1 MQRLTLDAP
10 AKINLFLA
18 VFPIVT
24 NGRHSLS
31 SIFSKLSLCDTL
43 EFCLDEERG
52 PGISLDID
60 YHEEIDPLSI
70 PYEDNIIC
78 KTVHSFMELTGKP
91 LGGHLHVR
99 LTKRIPEQGGLGGG
113 SSDAAATIRA
123 LAHFHGFAVQDAT
136 MLSLASRI
144 GSDTP
149 FFLYGDCALM
159 SGNGEAHIQ
168 NLPQP
173 HLDLVLVKPKAGVST
188 RAAYEEFDR
197 NVQVADDVSPLIT
210 ALLSEELDIPTIA
223 ANLHNNLYPAAKTI
237 LPELGQLVDNL
248 SAQPGVIRALLTGSG
263 ATVFAVCEDAT
274 AANIIEKH
282 FANRGYWAKAC
293 TTLRTTAEQASD

>member
-18 VFPIVT
+18 VLPFVT
-24 NGRHSLS
+24 NGRHSLKS
-31 SIFSKLSLCDTL
+31 VFSKLSLCDTL
-43 EFCLDEERG
+43 EFSLDEDRE
-52 PGISLDID
+52 PGVLLDID
-60 YHEEIDPLSI
+60 YQEGITPLSI
-70 PYEDNIIC
+70 PDEDNIVY
-78 KTVHSFMELTGKP
+78 KAVRSFSELTGKP

-123 LAHFHGFAVQDAT
+123 LALMHGYNAQGPT
-136 MLSLASRI
+136 MIELASQI
-144 GSDTP
+144 GSDAP

-159 SGNGEAHIQ
+159 AGSGELHLQ
-168 NLPQP
+168 DLPQP
-173 HLDLVLVKPKAGVST
+173 ALDLVLVKPAAGVST

-197 NVQVADDVSPLIT
+197 NPQSADDVSPLIT

-223 ANLHNNLYPAAKTI
+223 TNLHNNLYPAAKTI